1 MRVRAVLALLLEQV
15 EADMV
20 QRDGLILIVP
30 RDQAG
35 AAELL
40 RQRVELSF
48 DQRPFAKVLEELAD
62 ATGFNI
68 VLDPRVG
75 DKAKAPLSASLK
87 NVPLETA
94 VRLLA
99 DMADLKP
106 VLLDNVFYVTTRANA
121 ALLQAEEKRHDRA
134 PSVMP
139 KVPEKERDAEPA
151 DEEKKP

>member
-1 MRVRAVLALLLEQV
+1 
-15 EADMV
+15 MV

-40 RQRVELSF
+40 RQRVEVSF
-48 DQRPFAKVLEELAD
+48 DKRPLAEALEELAD

-75 DKAKAPLSASLK
+75 DKAKASLTASLK
-87 NVPLETA
+87 GVPLETA
-94 VRLLA
+94 VRVLA

-121 ALLQAEEKRHDRA
+121 AVLQAEQARRDRA
-134 PSVMP
+134 PARMA
-139 KVPEKERDAEPA
+139 KVPDRERAGEPSE
-151 DEEKKP
+151 EEKKP

>member
-1 MRVRAVLALLLEQV
+1 
-15 EADMV
+15 MV

-35 AAELL
+35 PAELL
-40 RQRVELSF
+40 RQRVEVNF
-48 DQRPFAKVLEELAD
+48 DKRSLAAVLEDVAD

-68 VLDPRVG
+68 VLDPRVA
-75 DKAKAPLSASLK
+75 DKAKAPLTGSLK

-94 VRLLA
+94 VRVLA

-121 ALLQAEEKRHDRA
+121 AVLQAEESRRDKA
-134 PSVMP
+134 PARMA
-139 KVPEKERDAEPA
+139 KVPGKEKDADDDE
-151 DEEKKP
+151 EEKKP